1 METNA
6 FIKMAQF
13 YNNNNLVYLYFQ
25 IRKIKDDVEYYVDCN
40 QDPDFEEND
49 FIYDELDLEDLGN
62 LNKKNK
68 LTWIWYEKKSSDI
81 R

>member
-1 METNA
+1 M
-6 FIKMAQF
+6 
-13 YNNNNLVYLYFQ
+13 YLYFQ

>member
-1 METNA
+1 MEE
-6 FIKMAQF
+6 
-13 YNNNNLVYLYFQ
+13 NNNNLVYLYFQ

-62 LNKKNK
+62 LNKKISW
-68 LTWIWYEKKSSDI
+68 LGFGMEKKSFGF

>member
-1 METNA
+1 M
-6 FIKMAQF
+6 
-13 YNNNNLVYLYFQ
+13 YLYFQ

-68 LTWIWYEKKSSDI
+68 LTWIWYEKKSFDI
-81 R
+81 RKLRFDLWYIHL